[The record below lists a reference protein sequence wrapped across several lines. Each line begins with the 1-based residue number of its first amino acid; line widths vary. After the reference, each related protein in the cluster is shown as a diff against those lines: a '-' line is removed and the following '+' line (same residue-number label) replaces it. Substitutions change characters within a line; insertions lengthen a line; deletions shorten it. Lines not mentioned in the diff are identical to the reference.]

1 MIERVALPRLTVNLG
16 QLGENEHVRVKV
28 PISEYTEQYPGAHFT
43 LLNRPSGADS
53 SYPVPSTETDENYLY
68 WTVTSTDLVQPGYG
82 KFQLI
87 VLQGSTIAKSVEF
100 DSFVGDAL
108 DDTGETPEPWDGW
121 QVRFAGVVA
130 EAEAASDSAS
140 GSASD
145 AATAREAAERAQAAS
160 EAAQSASETAMAESQ
175 AAQNKAEEAQSKA
188 EEAQTKTE
196 EAQHKAETAQ
206 EEAENAQDKAETA
219 QGRAE
224 TARDA
229 AAASAGAALQS
240 ANTAALLENSAGVF
254 ARVSEGYAKGEQD
267 GTPVTDGVYFRNNA
281 KHYSEVAEQLADQA
295 SAAAQ
300 AIQALGVLAR
310 TLAPRSTATVTKT
323 VDPENGA
330 VTLTFGIPIGITPAL
345 SIGTVETV
353 ETYEEAGATLSGT
366 PEAPVLN
373 LTLPRGEIGL
383 PGLGVEVV
391 NHTLVITKNAR

>member
-43 LLNRPSGADS
+43 LLNRLPSADS
-53 SYPVPSTETDENYLY
+53 SYPVPTTETDENYLY

-108 DDTGETPEPWDGW
+108 DETGETPEPWDSW

-130 EAEAASDSAS
+130 DAEAASDSAS
-140 GSASD
+140 ASASN
-145 AATAREAAERAQAAS
+145 AATALEAAERAQMAS
-160 EAAQSASETAMAESQ
+160 EAAQSASETAKTESQTARAMAE
-175 AAQNKAEEAQSKA
+175 AAQNKA
-188 EEAQTKTE
+188 E

-206 EEAENAQDKAETA
+206 AMGEAAQDKTETAQSKAEIA

-240 ANTAALLENSAGVF
+240 ETTAALLETSAGVY
-254 ARVSEGYAKGEQD
+254 AHVSEGYAKGEQD
-267 GTPVTDGVYFRNNA
+267 GTPVVDGEYFHNNA
-281 KHYSEVAEQLADQA
+281 KYYSEIAELQAMQAADA
-295 SAAAQ
+295 SR

-310 TLAPRSTATVTKT
+310 TLAPGSAATVTKN
-323 VDPENGA
+323 VDPETGS
-330 VTLTFGIPIGITPAL
+330 VTLTFGLPTGLTPSL

-353 ETYEEAGATLSGT
+353 EASEDAGATISGT